1 MNVQLGNLETGKW
14 RYLTAEE
21 KKELLWENINGA
33 HKAELKEVYKE
44 ILKSTENPNKR
55 EDVEKALKESEN
67 QLDKDD
73 FGRSI
78 VRDDCRI
85 ISKNNSY
92 IYFKN
97 NSEEILKV
105 VNINQQNGIDTEDRI
120 KKILSI

>member
-1 MNVQLGNLETGKW
+1 MIYLQKW
-14 RYLTAEE
+14 FPNAYMPFL
-21 KKELLWENINGA
+21 
-33 HKAELKEVYKE
+33 KAIDKG
-44 ILKSTENPNKR
+44 
-55 EDVEKALKESEN
+55 N